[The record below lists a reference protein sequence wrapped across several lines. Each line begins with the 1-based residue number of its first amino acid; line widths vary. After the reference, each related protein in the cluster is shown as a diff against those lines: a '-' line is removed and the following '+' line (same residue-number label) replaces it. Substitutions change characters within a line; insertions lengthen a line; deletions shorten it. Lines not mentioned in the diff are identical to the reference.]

1 MIRISPG
8 ADGTTRRDHIEQAC
22 LQAGKTPEEMGI
34 VVYEEDSDAREI
46 PEGGEYL
53 WAWFQELSSGR
64 GNNGFGPI
72 AIPWSDIDA
81 WARIAGI
88 PLAPFEALALRS
100 MDVAFLSACAEVQ
113 RKQNKNKG
121 KR

>member
-8 ADGTTRRDHIEQAC
+8 ADGTTRRDHIEQFC
-22 LQAGKTPEEMGI
+22 KQTGKTPEELGL
-34 VVYEEDSDAREI
+34 VEDEADDTPEV

-53 WAWFQELSSGR
+53 WGWFQELSSGR
-64 GNNGFGPI
+64 GNKGFGPI

-81 WARIAGI
+81 WARIAGV
-88 PLAPFEALALRS
+88 PLIPFEALALRS